1 MTNPD
6 PKSER
11 LVATHEFKRKA
22 ILKAARAVFA
32 REGASGLTIRAV
44 ATEAGYAAGAVYS
57 YFASKDEIAAQL
69 IAEDLAALAKRLKD
83 ADAPMI
89 NIDAT
94 RRLGRLAAETFR
106 ALEAQGDLLMLAG
119 DALTSDALPSEI
131 DRLLNG
137 RLIAALMALG
147 GPMQAGDQASEEAR
161 LSTVA
166 TAALVLGTAML
177 DRAGRL
183 SVLGVEPEALLT
195 HAVERLS
202 KSA

>member
-1 MTNPD
+1 MTSSD

-11 LVATHEFKRKA
+11 LAATHDFKRKA
-22 ILKAARAVFA
+22 ILRAARAVFA
-32 REGASGLTIRAV
+32 REGIGGLTIRAV
-44 ATEAGYAAGAVYS
+44 AAEAGYAAGAVYS

-69 IAEDLAALAKRLKD
+69 IAEDLASLAKRLKD

-106 ALEAQGDLLMLAG
+106 ALTAQSDLLLLAG
-119 DALTSDALPSEI
+119 DALSNEALPI
-131 DRLLNG
+131 DVDRMLNG

-147 GPMQAGDQASEEAR
+147 GPIQAGDNASEETR

-177 DRAGRL
+177 DRSGRL
-183 SVLGVEPEALLT
+183 SVLGVTPDELLT
-195 HAVERLS
+195 HAVERLC